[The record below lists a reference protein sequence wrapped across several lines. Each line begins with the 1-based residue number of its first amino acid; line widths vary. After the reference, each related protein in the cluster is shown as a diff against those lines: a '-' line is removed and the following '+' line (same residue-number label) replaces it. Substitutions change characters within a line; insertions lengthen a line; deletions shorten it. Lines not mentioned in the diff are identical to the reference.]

1 MKILVADDE
10 AINRKLLELE
20 VKELGYKVLTAKDGY
35 EAKQIWENER
45 PSIVLTDWNMPNMN
59 GIDLVKHIRN
69 NEGNDYTYIIMVTAM
84 AREDDLIVGFEAGV
98 DDYLTKPVGKHEL
111 YWRLKAGLRLI
122 SNNDKDML
130 IFALAKLTEI
140 RDEDT
145 GNHIER
151 IRLYSKLIAEEL
163 YKRGERP
170 LEINQKFIDDIYI
183 TSVLHDIGKV
193 GIPDNVLFK
202 PDKLNS
208 EEYNII
214 KNHTLIGY
222 KTI

>member
-84 AREDDLIVGFEAGV
+84 AKEDDLIVGFEAGV

-170 LEINQKFIDDIYI
+170 LEIH
-183 TSVLHDIGKV
+183 SVSCL
-193 GIPDNVLFK
+193 DNAGN
-202 PDKLNS
+202 P
-208 EEYNII
+208 
-214 KNHTLIGY
+214 
-222 KTI
+222 